1 MPIANI
7 SDAQEVEDCLAKV
20 LLADDV
26 EQRIVAMRRLFVE
39 ALDYEPDNRPVPLDA
54 GSGLTRDAYMVAR
67 RNGVSAVYVALSG
80 DRVTNRDAT
89 AARAVSER
97 GVIPIRSDYAANH
110 MTSPPS
116 VIPAKAGIQRV
127 RSARIR
133 RHYTKL
139 VLGDD
144 LLLLFTNGLGD
155 QFHVIHPNFAGSR
168 PTLSR
173 MVVRRGEHHRT
184 VVERIANMWNDYG
197 RMGKSIQEAIREAF
211 SVEPVTKAFFQSYRD
226 IF

>member
-89 AARAVSER
+89 AAA
-97 GVIPIRSDYAANH
+97 RSL
-110 MTSPPS
+110 
-116 VIPAKAGIQRV
+116 
-127 RSARIR
+127 SA
-133 RHYTKL
+133 